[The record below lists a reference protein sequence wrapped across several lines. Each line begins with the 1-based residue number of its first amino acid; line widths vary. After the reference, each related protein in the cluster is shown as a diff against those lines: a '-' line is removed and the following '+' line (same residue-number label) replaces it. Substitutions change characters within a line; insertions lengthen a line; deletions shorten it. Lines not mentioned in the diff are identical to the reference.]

1 MKAGR
6 LRHWLT
12 FEAPTTTLDSDGAQV
27 EVWADA
33 FSVNSRMPCEL
44 VALSGREL
52 IAAAAVQS
60 KVSVR
65 IRCRYRAGFAANWRA
80 VADDGTVWNIEAVIP
95 DPDSRIR
102 WVSMTTSQGV
112 NEG

>member
-33 FSVNSRMPCEL
+33 FAVNSRMPCEL

-65 IRCRYRAGFAANWRA
+65 IRCRYRAGFAAVQRA
-80 VADDGTVWNIEAVIP
+80 VADDGQIYNVEAVIP
-95 DPDSRIR
+95 DPDSGRR
-102 WVSMTTSQGV
+102 WVTLSCSTGT